1 MKLSTKMIVSFLVVV
16 LVSAIGSTY
25 VFYKIGQSSTSI
37 EFVDQYALPR
47 LDGASQVTANA
58 IGKVGNVRGY
68 LFFNK
73 QNYIDEYHKQARENE
88 QLETALISDVKS
100 EKAREFLQEVKAL
113 DDKYNEVFTKR
124 VLTLKQAG
132 KDQEALQVAA
142 DELTPIGLAL
152 ITKSREYQNFG
163 VQTTKSVL
171 TESIQASNAARTA
184 AVSSCIIAA
193 ILGILVGIFAARM
206 ITRPLKAMLSFSQE
220 LANGDFRDK
229 PRTFVSN
236 DEIGQLADALANMR
250 SSIRTLMKH
259 VNESAEQV
267 AASSEELTA
276 SADQSAQA
284 ANQVASSITDV
295 AKGAEEQ
302 LIAASNASAVV
313 EQMSAGIQQIAANT
327 NEVSEQSAQA
337 ANKAQEGNKSVEKAV
352 TQMAQVEQTVTT
364 SAEIVTQLG
373 ERSKEIGQ
381 IVDAISSIAGQT
393 NLLALNAA
401 IEAARAGEQGRGFA
415 VVAEEVRKLAEQSQ
429 EAAKQIATLIN
440 EIQCDTDKAVVAMND
455 GTREVKLGAEVVN
468 ASGQAFREIATLVT
482 QVSAQV
488 KEISTAIEQ
497 MAIGSQHI
505 VGSVKRIDELSKQ
518 ASGETQTV
526 SAATEEQSASMQEI
540 DSASQELAKLA
551 MELRETINKFQ
562 V

>member
-1 MKLSTKMIVSFLVVV
+1 MKLSTKMIVAFLVVV

-37 EFVDQYALPR
+37 EFVEQYALPR

-88 QLETALISDVKS
+88 QLETALISEAKS

-113 DDKYNEVFTKR
+113 DDKYNEVFAKR

-152 ITKSREYQNFG
+152 IAKSREYQNFG

-184 AVSSCIIAA
+184 AVSSSIIAA
-193 ILGILVGIFAARM
+193 ILGILVGIFATRI
-206 ITRPLKAMLSFSQE
+206 ITRSLKVMLSFSQE

-229 PRTFVSN
+229 PRTFVSK
-236 DEIGQLADALANMR
+236 DEFGQLADALVNMR
-250 SSIRTLMKH
+250 SSLRTMMKH

-295 AKGAEEQ
+295 AKGAGEQ

-352 TQMAQVEQTVTT
+352 TQMAQAEQTVTT

-381 IVDAISSIAGQT
+381 IVDSISSIAGQT

-468 ASGQAFREIATLVT
+468 ASGQAFREIAALVT

-505 VGSVKRIDELSKQ
+505 VGSVKRIDELSKK

-551 MELRETINKFQ
+551 VELRETINKFQ